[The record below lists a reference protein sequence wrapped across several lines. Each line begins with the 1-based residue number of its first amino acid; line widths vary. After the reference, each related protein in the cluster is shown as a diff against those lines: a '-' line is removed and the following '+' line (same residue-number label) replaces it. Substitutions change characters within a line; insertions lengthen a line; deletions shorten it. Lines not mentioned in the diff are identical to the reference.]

1 MSIEVKQIILH
12 QLSLT
17 DNPDVADSESER
29 LQARLR
35 AQLLP
40 VNDDIQQMMLQLH
53 QNYQGKAQAYGVF
66 KSESQFARQLN
77 RFLENDLDFLEFSQQ
92 SAQQLGKE
100 LGKYNFAESGTFIFC
115 QYTFLA
121 TNYLF
126 IALLD
131 SRHSML
137 VDEELEIQQTSYLNI
152 NQYDIAARLNLTEL
166 KLSASS
172 NRYLSF
178 IKGRVGRKVSDFFM
192 DFLAAESGFDPKQQN
207 LTLLQAV
214 DDFCQQGE
222 LDSKQTQEVK
232 KQAFDYCKGQLK
244 VGEEIVLQ
252 ELSDTLPSL
261 NQQDFSQFSHEQAY
275 ELAEQFPPLQGALK
289 SLTKYSGSG
298 KGVTL
303 SFDAALLNERITWD
317 EQNDS
322 LTIKG
327 LPANLRDQLQRF
339 AK

>member
-12 QLSLT
+12 QLAFSESSE
-17 DNPDVADSESER
+17 PESER
-29 LQARLR
+29 LQTRLR
-35 AQLLP
+35 SQLLP
-40 VNDDIQQMMLQLH
+40 INDEIQQMMLQLH

-66 KSESQFARQLN
+66 QAESTFARQLN
-77 RFLENDLDFLEFSQQ
+77 RFMENELAFLEFSQQ

-100 LGKYNFAESGTFIFC
+100 LGKYAFADSGTFIFC
-115 QYTFLA
+115 EYTFLA
-121 TNYLF
+121 TDYLF

-137 VDEELEIQQTSYLNI
+137 VDDKLEIQQTSYLNI
-152 NQYDIAARLNLTEL
+152 SQYDIAARINLTEL
-166 KLSASS
+166 TSSAGS

-192 DFLAAESGFDPKQQN
+192 DFLGADSGFDPKQQN

-222 LDSKQTQEVK
+222 LDSKQTQEIK

-252 ELSDTLPSL
+252 ELSDSLPSL
-261 NQQDFSQFSHEQAY
+261 NQQDFNQFSRENAY
-275 ELAEQFPPLQGALK
+275 ELADSIPPMSGALK
-289 SLTKYSGSG
+289 SLTKFSGSG

-303 SFDAALLNERITWD
+303 SFDAALLNERIIWD

>member
-92 SAQQLGKE
+92 SAQRLGKE

-121 TNYLF
+121 TDYLF

-152 NQYDIAARLNLTEL
+152 N
-166 KLSASS
+166 
-172 NRYLSF
+172 
-178 IKGRVGRKVSDFFM
+178 
-192 DFLAAESGFDPKQQN
+192 
-207 LTLLQAV
+207 
-214 DDFCQQGE
+214 
-222 LDSKQTQEVK
+222 
-232 KQAFDYCKGQLK
+232 
-244 VGEEIVLQ
+244 
-252 ELSDTLPSL
+252 
-261 NQQDFSQFSHEQAY
+261 
-275 ELAEQFPPLQGALK
+275 
-289 SLTKYSGSG
+289 
-298 KGVTL
+298 
-303 SFDAALLNERITWD
+303 
-317 EQNDS
+317 
-322 LTIKG
+322 
-327 LPANLRDQLQRF
+327 
-339 AK
+339 

>member
-12 QLSLT
+12 QLSLSENQET
-17 DNPDVADSESER
+17 ESER
-29 LQARLR
+29 LHTRLR

-40 VNDDIQQMMLQLH
+40 VNDEIQQMMLQLH

-66 KSESQFARQLN
+66 QNESSFARQLN
-77 RFLENDLDFLEFSQQ
+77 RFLECDLEFLDFSQQ
-92 SAQQLGKE
+92 SAQQLAKE
-100 LGKYNFAESGTFIFC
+100 LGKYAFAESGTFIFC
-115 QYTFLA
+115 EYTFLA
-121 TNYLF
+121 TDYLF

-131 SRHSML
+131 SRYSML
-137 VDEELEIQQTSYLNI
+137 VDDKLEIQQTSYLNI
-152 NQYDIAARLNLTEL
+152 SQYDIAARINLTEL
-166 KLSASS
+166 QLSASS

-192 DFLAAESGFDPKQQN
+192 DFLGADSGFDPKQQN

-222 LDSKQTQEVK
+222 LDTKQTQEVK

-244 VGEEIVLQ
+244 VGEEIILQ
-252 ELSDTLPSL
+252 ELSDSLPSL
-261 NQQDFSQFSHEQAY
+261 NQQDFGQFSREQEY
-275 ELAEQFPPLQGALK
+275 ELADSIPPVSGALK
-289 SLTKYSGSG
+289 SLTKFSGSG

-303 SFDAALLNERITWD
+303 SFDAALLNERIEWD

-339 AK
+339 AQSDS